1 MKHFFNTPLKKT
13 KLLFGAVSLFLIS
26 FSNVIAQS
34 WDYKDSGTDFILLDL
49 SIPPGQ
55 DQVAYAAGSQYTVDS
70 AGIII
75 KTIDGGE
82 TWETIYPLTG
92 SVSSFTRIEFITS
105 LKGFAV
111 GWANT
116 FMITEDGGETW
127 EDVVAGTNMY
137 FYSSLNFYDENIG
150 FAAGLNLSNGLDSYI
165 TNDGGLTWAL
175 GTSTANMA
183 EFSSAYADE
192 NTLFSVGKDQVISKS
207 SDGGENWSMISSG
220 IQGYYNFEVFFKDV
234 ANGIV
239 STEDGTLLTTHDS
252 GATWETFSTG
262 YHNFYGLNYIGD
274 KVFAAGTDEDVFYSS
289 DNGSTWSLVHDGPPT
304 ATFYAIDF
312 FSNGDALICG
322 SQGTILKASELIL
335 GTSNFEATSPT
346 VYYTSSTKK
355 LNINSELDFT
365 SYSIYSIDGKLVKE
379 GKLNSTNNL
388 SIDVSYI
395 ANGNYIL
402 ILNNNDTSKSIKFF
416 KY

>member
-1 MKHFFNTPLKKT
+1 MIFNLT
-13 KLLFGAVSLFLIS
+13 KEYKYLAGIIYLILSFFLINNLS
-26 FSNVIAQS
+26 AQS

-49 SIPPGQ
+49 SIPQGQ
-55 DQVAYAAGSQYTVDS
+55 DLVAYAAGSKYTVDS
-70 AGIII
+70 EGIII

-92 SVSSFTRIEFITS
+92 TVSSFTRIEFVTP

-111 GWANT
+111 GWGNT

-127 EDVVAGTNMY
+127 EDIVAGTNMY

-165 TNDGGLTWAL
+165 TNDGGLTWTL
-175 GTSTANMA
+175 GASTANMA

-207 SDGGENWSMISSG
+207 TDGGENWSIISSG
-220 IQGYYNFEVFFKDV
+220 TQTYYNFEVFFKDV

-252 GATWETFSTG
+252 GVTWETFSTG

-289 DNGSTWSLVHDGPPT
+289 DNGSTWNLVHDGPPI
-304 ATFYAIDF
+304 ATFYAIEF

-322 SQGTILKASELIL
+322 SQGTMLKASELIL
-335 GTSNFEATSPT
+335 GTSNFEDTNATI
-346 VYYTSSTKK
+346 YYMSSTKE
-355 LNINSELDFT
+355 LNINSELEFT
-365 SYSIYSIDGKLVKE
+365 NYSIYSIAGKLVKE
-379 GKLNSTNNL
+379 GKLNSTINL

-402 ILNNNDTSKSIKFF
+402 ILKDLYTSKLVKFL